1 MTPLD
6 SMTFPLRGPSLI
18 EASAGTGKTYTIVN
32 LYLRLLL
39 GHGCQALSVDQIL
52 VVTFTKAATAELK
65 ERVRQKLRA
74 AYLDFYGGSSK
85 DPLVQALI
93 GSSEDIT
100 VDIKRLDLAAKQMDE
115 AAIYTIH
122 SFCQRML
129 TQHAFE
135 SGALYEQSLIMDESE
150 WLSLAVTDYW
160 RKFIV
165 TLPTALLSEV
175 YCHWSS
181 PAALEKSL
189 NPFKSRTV
197 FSPSQITI
205 EQSIEVFADYQKA
218 VLKFKGW
225 WLDNNVGQ
233 TLSSAK
239 LKKNTLLGRPETYEK
254 MEGFCDS
261 EALVPDISKDGWRV
275 FSSEKIEKAKTKAS
289 PDLQNIDLSRF
300 EKMDAMYLNVSQN
313 IKLAFSLHS
322 LEIVKN
328 NLASNKR
335 LLNLLSP
342 DDLLNQLNN
351 TLTANSS
358 SVLAQTIK
366 QSFPAAL
373 IDEFQDTDPTQF
385 SIFQQIYSSEKYDDN
400 HCWIMIGDPK
410 QAIYAFRGADIFTY
424 IQAKELVPESQQ
436 FTLDYNWR
444 SRPSLVNSINRI
456 FASSETGFLFENFI
470 PFNPVK
476 AAKIDNGLI
485 LSGASTLPSMRFE
498 FLQIDDDKPVQW
510 NTSQRLLAINAAN
523 QIGQMLNNTTVIE
536 ERQLKAGDC
545 CVLVRDRSEAGL
557 IKSTLANA
565 GIASV
570 FLERRSVFS
579 TQTGFDLFLLL
590 RAIANPS
597 EERFIKAAF
606 ASELFAMTA
615 QEFDQLFCDEV
626 AWQTLMEYC
635 YQWQQTWQQQN
646 VMLMLNQLFE
656 YFSTHEKLVSH
667 YQDGL
672 RRVTDLRH
680 LIELVQLQ
688 SALTPTESQ
697 ILHWYSERISSPD
710 NENEAQQLRL
720 ETDANLVQ
728 IITMHASKGLEFPI
742 VFVPFACRYRE
753 TKEAIYHDKQQRL
766 TVDYLLSSENL
777 AVAQKERL
785 AEDIRLLYVAV
796 TRAVYHCSVG
806 IWNNAHTTRKAD
818 SDILNTALGNLLFSN
833 LASIDNHSLYARL
846 LEIASESDIAINQFD
861 DSIELVKY
869 SVGLANQDLELEAN
883 SLTKP
888 IYRDWKLTSYSAIS
902 RQQQQQHDLHD
913 KPGTDETHLTIEL
926 AEPLQNPVI
935 SKFSFVK
942 GAQAGSFL
950 HGVLENIDFQSPNN
964 LKEVIEQQGQW
975 YGIDEIWYEMV
986 ENWLLDVI
994 HTPITHTL
1002 DKQPFTLAELS
1013 KSDVLIEM
1021 EFHLPLVH
1029 VFETEFNRLINRYSP
1044 QYIRNYQFV
1053 ELNGMLKGFIDL
1065 TVHYQGKYFVV
1076 DYKSNYLG
1084 DSEDD
1089 YQSSKLHRAMDEHDY
1104 HLQLIL
1110 YTLALHRWLSI
1121 RLPDYQ
1127 YDTHVGGAYYLFL
1140 RGMSQDATGNGIF
1153 FNLPDKMLIEELDGL
1168 FNNQHKLAKSKQA
1181 VTEQIGF
1188 WDK

>member
-1 MTPLD
+1 MIPLD
-6 SMTFPLRGPSLI
+6 SKTFPLRGSSLI

-39 GHGCQALSVDQIL
+39 GHGCQPLSVEQIL

-74 AYLDFYGGSSK
+74 AYLDFYSGSST
-85 DPLVQALI
+85 DPMVQALI
-93 GSSEDIT
+93 ESSDDIA

-150 WLSLAVTDYW
+150 WLSLAVSDYW

-165 TLPTALLSEV
+165 TLPTELLNEV
-175 YCHWSS
+175 YCHWPS
-181 PAALEKSL
+181 PEALEKSL
-189 NPFKSRTV
+189 APFKNRTV
-197 FSPSQITI
+197 YSTTHVSI
-205 EQSIEVFADYQKA
+205 EQSVEIFAEYQKA
-218 VLKFKGW
+218 VSEFKNW
-225 WLDNNVGQ
+225 WLDNNIGLE
-233 TLSSAK
+233 LSSAK
-239 LKKNTLLGRPETYEK
+239 LKKNMLLGRSETYEK
-254 MEGFCDS
+254 MEAFCHS
-261 EALVPDISKDGWRV
+261 GALVPDISKEGWRL
-275 FSSEKIEKAKTKAS
+275 FSREKIEKAKTKAS
-289 PDLQNIDLSRF
+289 PDLLNIDLSLF
-300 EKMDAMYLNVSQN
+300 EKMDTRYVNASLN

-322 LEIVKN
+322 LEVVRK

-342 DDLLNQLNN
+342 DDLLNQLNIA
-351 TLTANSS
+351 LTDNSS
-358 SVLAQTIK
+358 SVLAKTIR
-366 QSFPAAL
+366 QLFPAAL

-385 SIFQQIYSSEKYDDN
+385 SIFQHIYGEEGIDDQ

-424 IQAKELVPESQQ
+424 IQAKELVPKSQQ
-436 FTLDYNWR
+436 FTLAYNWR
-444 SRPSLVNSINRI
+444 SRPSLVNSINRL
-456 FASSETGFLFENFI
+456 FGSSETGFLFENFI

-476 AAKIDNGLI
+476 AAKSDTGVI
-485 LSGASTLPSMRFE
+485 LSGASTLPSMCFE
-498 FLQIDDDKPVQW
+498 FLRIDDDKPVKW
-510 NTSQRLLAINAAN
+510 DTSQRLLAINTAN
-523 QIGQMLNNTTVIE
+523 QIGQILNHKTVIG

-545 CVLVRDRSEAGL
+545 CVLVRDRNEAGV
-557 IKSTLANA
+557 IKSALAGA

-570 FLERRSVFS
+570 FLDRRSVFS
-579 TQTGFDLFLLL
+579 TQTGHDLFLLL

-626 AWQTLMEYC
+626 AWQELVERC
-635 YQWQQTWQQQN
+635 YQWQLTWQKQN
-646 VMLMLNQLFE
+646 VMLMLSQLFE

-680 LIELVQLQ
+680 LTELVQLQ

-697 ILHWYSERISSPD
+697 ILHWYSERISAPD
-710 NENEAQQLRL
+710 NDNEAQQLRL

-728 IITMHASKGLEFPI
+728 IITMHGSKGLEFPI
-742 VFVPFACRYRE
+742 VYVPFACRYRE
-753 TKEAIYHDKQQRL
+753 AKEAIFHDKQQRL
-766 TVDYLLSSENL
+766 TVDYLLNSENL
-777 AVAQKERL
+777 VIAQRERL

-796 TRAVYHCSVG
+796 TRAIYHCSVG
-806 IWNNAHTTRKAD
+806 VWNNAHTTRKAD
-818 SDILNTALGNLLFSN
+818 SDILNTALGSLLFSN
-833 LASIDNHSLYARL
+833 LGSIDNQSLYARL
-846 LEIASESDIAINQFD
+846 LQITSEGDIAINQLD
-861 DSIELVKY
+861 ESIELIKY
-869 SVGLANQDLELEAN
+869 PLGLPNQDLQLKAN
-883 SLTKP
+883 SLTRP
-888 IYRDWKLTSYSAIS
+888 VHRDWKLTSYSAIS
-902 RQQQQQHDLHD
+902 RQQQHDLHD
-913 KPGTDETHLTIEL
+913 KPGTDETHLTTDVAEL
-926 AEPLQNPVI
+926 LQLSVM

-964 LKEVIEQQGQW
+964 LAEVIEQQGQW
-975 YGIDEIWYEMV
+975 YGIDETWYQVV
-986 ENWLLDVI
+986 EDWLLDVLD
-994 HTPITHTL
+994 TAITHAL
-1002 DKQPFTLAELS
+1002 DKQPFTLRELS

-1029 VFETEFNRLINRYSP
+1029 VAETEFNRLINRYAP
-1044 QYIRNYQFV
+1044 QNIRNYQFI

-1065 TVHYQGKYFVV
+1065 TLHYQGKYFVV

-1084 DSEDD
+1084 DSEVD
-1089 YQSSKLHRAMDEHDY
+1089 YQPAKLHRAMEEHDY

-1121 RLPDYQ
+1121 RLPDYE

-1140 RGMSQDATGNGIF
+1140 RGMSQDAPGNGIY
-1153 FNLPDKMLIEELDGL
+1153 FNLPDKMLIEELDAL
-1168 FNNQHKLAKSKQA
+1168 FHNQHALAKSRKS
-1181 VTEQIGF
+1181 VTEQLGF

>member
-1 MTPLD
+1 MTPLN
-6 SMTFPLRGPSLI
+6 SLTFPLRGASLI

-39 GHGCQALSVDQIL
+39 GHGCQALSVEQIL

-65 ERVRQKLRA
+65 ERVRQKLRS
-74 AYLDFYGGSSK
+74 AYLDFYGRSSQ

-93 GSSEDIT
+93 ESSEDISI
-100 VDIKRLDLAAKQMDE
+100 DIKRLDLAAKQMDE

-150 WLSLAVTDYW
+150 WLSLAVSDYW

-165 TLPTALLSEV
+165 TLPTALLNEV

-181 PAALEKSL
+181 PQALEKSL

-197 FSPSQITI
+197 FSPTQVTV
-205 EQSIEVFADYQKA
+205 EQSVEIFEDYQRA
-218 VLKFKGW
+218 VKSIKSW
-225 WLDNNVGQ
+225 WIDNKVGLA
-233 TLSSAK
+233 LSEAK
-239 LKKNTLLGRPETYEK
+239 LKKNTLLGKPETYEK
-254 MEGFCDS
+254 MEVFCQS
-261 EALVPDISKDGWRV
+261 EALVPNISKEGWRA
-275 FSSEKIEKAKTKAS
+275 FSSEKIHKAKSKAS
-289 PDLQNIDLSRF
+289 PDLPNIDFSRLDDI
-300 EKMDAMYLNVSQN
+300 DAMYVNASQN

-322 LEIVKN
+322 LEVVRK

-351 TLTANSS
+351 ALTEQSS
-358 SVLAQTIK
+358 SILAQTIN
-366 QSFPAAL
+366 QLFPAAL

-385 SIFQQIYSSEKYDDN
+385 SIFQRIYGTHDSADSG
-400 HCWIMIGDPK
+400 CWIMIGDPK

-436 FTLDYNWR
+436 FTLAYNWR

-456 FASSETGFLFENFI
+456 FSYSKTGFLFENLI

-476 AAKIDNGLI
+476 AAKSDSGAI
-485 LSGASTLPSMRFE
+485 LSGVSELPSMRFE
-498 FLQIDDDKPVQW
+498 LLQTEDDKPIQW
-510 NTSQRLLAINAAN
+510 NTSQRVLAINTAN
-523 QIGQMLNNTTVIE
+523 QIGQMLSNPTLINGD
-536 ERQLKAGDC
+536 QLTAGDC
-545 CVLVRDRSEAGL
+545 CVLVRDRNEASV
-557 IKSTLANA
+557 IKTTLAHA

-579 TQTGFDLFLLL
+579 TQTGFDLYLLL

-606 ASELFAMTA
+606 ATELFVMTA

-626 AWQTLMEYC
+626 AWQTLVEQC
-635 YQWQQTWQQQN
+635 YLWQQTWQQQN
-646 VMLMLNQLFE
+646 VMLMLSQLFAH
-656 YFSTHEKLVSH
+656 FSIHEKLVGH

-680 LIELVQLQ
+680 LSELVQLQ

-697 ILHWYSERISSPD
+697 ILHWYSERISAPD

-728 IITMHASKGLEFPI
+728 IITMHASKGLEFPM

-753 TKEAIYHDKQQRL
+753 TKEAIYHDDKQRL
-766 TVDYLLSSENL
+766 SVDYLVNSDNL
-777 AVAQKERL
+777 AIAQKERL
-785 AEDIRLLYVAV
+785 AEDIRLLYVAM
-796 TRAVYHCSVG
+796 TRAVYHCSIG
-806 IWNNAHTTRKAD
+806 IWNNAHSTRKSD
-818 SDILNTALGNLLFSN
+818 SDILSTALGSLLFNN
-833 LASIDNHSLYARL
+833 LVTINNQSLRERL
-846 LEIASESDIAINQFD
+846 LEITDETDIEINQFD

-869 SVGLANQDLELEAN
+869 SIEAQNLNIELEAN
-883 SLTKP
+883 RLTKP
-888 IYRDWKLTSYSAIS
+888 IYRHWRLTSYSAIS
-902 RQQQQQHDLHD
+902 RQQQHDLHE
-913 KPGTDETHLTIEL
+913 KPGADETHI
-926 AEPLQNPVI
+926 AIQVSEPLQVPTM

-950 HGVLENIDFQSPNN
+950 HGVLENIDFQNPDN
-964 LKEVIEQQGQW
+964 LEEVIEQQGQW
-975 YGIDEIWYEMV
+975 YGIEQHWYETV
-986 ENWLLDVI
+986 GNWLLDVLS
-994 HTPITHTL
+994 TPITHKL
-1002 DKQPFTLAELS
+1002 DKQPFTLANLS
-1013 KSDVLIEM
+1013 RSDVLIEM

-1029 VFETEFNRLINRYSP
+1029 VFETEFNQIINRYTP
-1044 QYIRNYQFV
+1044 QNIRNYQFI
-1053 ELNGMLKGFIDL
+1053 ELNGMLKGFVDL

-1084 DSEDD
+1084 DTEDD

-1121 RLPDYQ
+1121 RLPDYH
-1127 YDTHVGGAYYLFL
+1127 YDTHMGGAYYLFL
-1140 RGMSQDATGNGIF
+1140 RGMNKDLLGNGIY
-1153 FNLPDKMLIEELDGL
+1153 FNLPNKMLIEELDAL
-1168 FNNQHKLAKSKQA
+1168 FNNQHKLAKSKQS
-1181 VTEQIGF
+1181 VIEQMGF
-1188 WDK
+1188 WDQ

>member
-6 SMTFPLRGPSLI
+6 SLTFPLQGPSLI

-39 GHGCQALSVDQIL
+39 GHGCQPLSVEKIL
-52 VVTFTKAATAELK
+52 VVTFTKAATGELK

-74 AYLDFYGGSSK
+74 AYLDFYSGSSK
-85 DPLVQALI
+85 DSFVQALI
-93 GSSEDIT
+93 DASEDIT
-100 VDIKRLDLAAKQMDE
+100 LDVKRLDLAAKQMDE

-150 WLSLAVTDYW
+150 WLSLAVSDYW
-160 RKFIV
+160 RKYIV
-165 TLPTALLSEV
+165 TLPPALLGEV
-175 YCHWSS
+175 YCHWPS
-181 PAALEKSL
+181 PVALEKSL
-189 NPFKSRTV
+189 SPFKSRTV
-197 FSPSQITI
+197 FSPSKITV
-205 EQSIEVFADYQKA
+205 EHSIEVFEHYQNA
-218 VLKFKGW
+218 VVEIKRW
-225 WLDNNVGQ
+225 WVDNDIG
-233 TLSSAK
+233 LLLGSAK
-239 LKKNTLLGRPETYEK
+239 LKKNTILGRPETFEK
-254 MEGFCDS
+254 MHRFCQS
-261 EALVPDISKDGWRV
+261 EALVPDISKDGWGA
-275 FSSEKIEKAKTKAS
+275 FSSEKIEKAKTKGS
-289 PDLQNIDLSRF
+289 PDLHNIDLSRF
-300 EKMDAMYLNVSQN
+300 ERMDSMYINASQN

-322 LEIVKN
+322 LAIVRN

-342 DDLLNQLNN
+342 DDLLEQLNSALN
-351 TLTANSS
+351 EKSS
-358 SVLAQTIK
+358 SILDQTIN
-366 QSFPAAL
+366 QMFPAAL

-385 SIFQQIYSSEKYDDN
+385 SIFQQIYGSDENTDGQ
-400 HCWIMIGDPK
+400 CWIMIGDPK

-424 IQAKELVPESQQ
+424 IQAKELVPKSQQ
-436 FTLDYNWR
+436 FTLAYNWR
-444 SRPSLVNSINRI
+444 SRPSLVDSINRL
-456 FASSETGFLFENFI
+456 FGSSETGFLFDNLI
-470 PFNPVK
+470 PFNPVE
-476 AAKIDNGLI
+476 AAKTDDSVI
-485 LSGASTLPSMRFE
+485 LSGDTALPSMRFE
-498 FLQIDDDKPVQW
+498 FLQIDDEKPIQW
-510 NTSQRLLAINAAN
+510 NMSQHLLATNTAN
-523 QIGQMLNNTTVIE
+523 QIGRMLNNPTLIE
-536 ERQLKAGDC
+536 GRQLAAGDC
-545 CVLVRDRSEAGL
+545 CVLVRDRNEAGV
-557 IKSTLANA
+557 IKATLTNA

-579 TQTGFDLFLLL
+579 TQTGFDLYLLL
-590 RAIANPS
+590 RAVANPS

-615 QEFDQLFCDEV
+615 LEFDQLFYDEA
-626 AWQTLMEYC
+626 AWQALVECC
-635 YQWQQTWQQQN
+635 YQWQLIWQQQN
-646 VMLMLNQLFE
+646 VMLMLSQLFTH
-656 YFSTHEKLVSH
+656 FSTHEKLVSH

-680 LIELVQLQ
+680 LTELVQLQ

-697 ILHWYSERISSPD
+697 ILHWYSERISAPD
-710 NENEAQQLRL
+710 NDNEAQQLRL

-753 TKEAIYHDKQQRL
+753 TKEAVYHDEQQRL
-766 TVDYLLSSENL
+766 TVDYLLNSSNL
-777 AVAQKERL
+777 AVARRERL
-785 AEDIRLLYVAV
+785 AEDIRLLYVAI

-806 IWNNAHTTRKAD
+806 IWNNAHSTRKSD
-818 SDILNTALGNLLFSN
+818 PDILNTALGSLLFSDLVEIN
-833 LASIDNHSLYARL
+833 NQSLHARL
-846 LEIASESDIAINQFD
+846 LEIVNHSDIAINAFD
-861 DSIELVKY
+861 DAIVLAKY
-869 SVGLANQDLELEAN
+869 PVASPEQGAILEAK
-883 SLTKP
+883 SLSTP

-902 RQQQQQHDLHD
+902 RQQQHELHD
-913 KPGTDETHLTIEL
+913 KPGTDETHLAIQS
-926 AEPLQNPVI
+926 AEPLQSPSM

-950 HGVLENIDFQSPNN
+950 HGVLENINFQNPDNM
-964 LKEVIEQQGQW
+964 KEVIEQQGQW
-975 YGIDEIWYEMV
+975 YGIEAIWNDIV
-986 ENWLLDVI
+986 ESWLHDVLK
-994 HTPITHTL
+994 TPITHTSC
-1002 DKQPFTLAELS
+1002 KQPFTLQDLS

-1029 VFETEFNRLINRYSP
+1029 VFETAFNTLINRYAP
-1044 QYIRNYQFV
+1044 QNVRCYQFH

-1065 TVHYQGKYFVV
+1065 TVHYQGRYFVV

-1110 YTLALHRWLSI
+1110 YTLALHRWLTV

-1140 RGMSQDATGNGIF
+1140 RGMNQHIPGNGIYF
-1153 FNLPDKMLIEELDGL
+1153 SLPDKRLIEELDEL
-1168 FNNQHKLAKSKQA
+1168 FSNQHKLAKSKLA
-1181 VTEQIGF
+1181 VIEQMGL
-1188 WDK
+1188 WDE